1 MVYNIYVHKLHTTI
15 KCPFNFIHKKKN
27 FFSVRIFCTVK
38 ILEKFRPLLK
48 TENSCQCLKDFK
60 SSLNIQKK
68 NLQK

>member
-1 MVYNIYVHKLHTTI
+1 MYINYILLSNVRSTLYT
-15 KCPFNFIHKKKN
+15 KKKN
-27 FFSVRIFCTVK
+27 FFSIRIFCTVK